1 MCECARAHVCL
12 AGGGASPG
20 ALPAPLTSQLAR
32 VFTPVLAALF
42 CVQNLFLSLFLPD
55 ALSFSRRFQSESVY

>member
-12 AGGGASPG
+12 AGGGGASPG

-55 ALSFSRRFQSESVY
+55 ALSFVTPFSE

>member
-1 MCECARAHVCL
+1 MCVSVRALMCVWQ
-12 AGGGASPG
+12 GGGASPG

-55 ALSFSRRFQSESVY
+55 ALSFVTPFSE